1 MMLAK
6 VILPSEMIEYLLA
19 KVILPSEMIEY
30 CG

>member
-1 MMLAK
+1 MMLARI
-6 VILPSEMIEYLLA
+6 ILPSEMIEYLLA

>member
-1 MMLAK
+1 MMLARI
-6 VILPSEMIEYLLA
+6 ILPSEMKEYLLA

>member
-6 VILPSEMIEYLLA
+6 VILPSEIIEYLLA